1 MSNNVHHVLSLLSC
15 KLKYSYNKNNATV
28 EMPLIL
34 SLVSNSSHLF
44 EISDVSLQTRLV
56 FQIHYIHY
64 SYTIY
69 QNCHTFQN
77 YHISIKCIALKPVT
91 LSYIIIR
98 DGKNFKRGICT
109 YIRSEK
115 LVQSLLELKS
125 LSVSQLERS
134 GWDNITAPAREG
146 FNFWGKT
153 QINSLNDDEVHT
165 SYLSFCTQPQ
175 FDAKKINA

>member
-1 MSNNVHHVLSLLSC
+1 MSNNVHHVLFLLYC
-15 KLKYSYNKNNATV
+15 KLKYSVNKNNATV
-28 EMPLIL
+28 EMSLIS

-77 YHISIKCIALKPVT
+77 YHISIKHIALKPVT
-91 LSYIIIR
+91 LSCYNSWCEICIYIW
-98 DGKNFKRGICT
+98 
-109 YIRSEK
+109 SEK

>member
-1 MSNNVHHVLSLLSC
+1 M
-15 KLKYSYNKNNATV
+15 Y
-28 EMPLIL
+28 
-34 SLVSNSSHLF
+34 
-44 EISDVSLQTRLV
+44 
-56 FQIHYIHY
+56 QIHLICLRFPTYHFKQDSFSKSI
-64 SYTIY
+64 
-69 QNCHTFQN
+69 TFTTLTQ
-77 YHISIKCIALKPVT
+77 SIKTVTPSKTIIYPSNISLWNLLHAL
-91 LSYIIIR
+91 IITRGAKI
-98 DGKNFKRGICT
+98 FKRGICI
-109 YIRSEK
+109 YIWSEK

>member
-1 MSNNVHHVLSLLSC
+1 MYQFH
-15 KLKYSYNKNNATV
+15 
-28 EMPLIL
+28 LICL
-34 SLVSNSSHLF
+34 RFPPYHFKQDSFSKS
-44 EISDVSLQTRLV
+44 I
-56 FQIHYIHY
+56 
-64 SYTIY
+64 
-69 QNCHTFQN
+69 TFTTLTQ
-77 YHISIKCIALKPVT
+77 SIKTVT
-91 LSYIIIR
+91 PSKTIIYPSNISLWNLLHSLIITR
-98 DGKNFKRGICT
+98 GAKIFKRGICI
-109 YIRSEK
+109 YIWSEK